1 MALNEC
7 HREGALLDTHSKE
20 MSGILNTITRFFD
33 KEHPNLRK
41 AKAIT
46 RRKIEPLNNPSRG
59 TRRMAPYV
67 RQRLTG
73 RALIPKGAEYHRV
86 VLAQAIA
93 SNQANR
99 LQNTRKQAV
108 MTAKKRKSR
117 KSRRSFTRRA
127 VSH

>member
-1 MALNEC
+1 
-7 HREGALLDTHSKE
+7 
-20 MSGILNTITRFFD
+20 MSGILNAITRFFD

-41 AKAIT
+41 ARSIT

-73 RALIPKGAEYHRV
+73 RAFIPKGAEFNRV
-86 VLAQAIA
+86 VLARAMA

-99 LQNTRKQAV
+99 LENARTQSLKTP
-108 MTAKKRKSR
+108 KRRSS
-117 KSRRSFTRRA
+117 SRRSSTRRT
-127 VSH
+127 VSN

>member
-1 MALNEC
+1 VALNE
-7 HREGALLDTHSKE
+7 RRGEGTLLNTHSKK

-33 KEHPNLRK
+33 KENPNLRK
-41 AKAIT
+41 ARAIT
-46 RRKIEPLNNPSRG
+46 RRKIEPLNNPSYG

-73 RALIPKGAEYHRV
+73 RAFIPKGAEYHRV
-86 VLAQAIA
+86 VLAHAIA

-99 LQNTRKQAV
+99 LNNARKQAV
-108 MTAKKRKSR
+108 LTAKKR

-127 VSH
+127 VSY

>member
-1 MALNEC
+1 
-7 HREGALLDTHSKE
+7 

-33 KEHPNLRK
+33 KENPNLRK
-41 AKAIT
+41 ATAIT
-46 RRKIEPLNNPSRG
+46 RRKIEPLKNIPARG

-73 RALIPKGAEYHRV
+73 RAFVPRGAEYNRV

-99 LQNTRKQAV
+99 LNTVRKQSATV
-108 MTAKKRKSR
+108 KKRSR
-117 KSRRSFTRRA
+117 SRRSFTRRA
-127 VSH
+127 VPK